1 MADGSVK
8 LSIGIFE
15 DIFIRVEMFFIP
27 IDFVMVD
34 MKKDPYVLF
43 FLDCPFLITIG
54 KNMLTVRKFLEVLE
68 RRR

>member
-34 MKKDPYVLF
+34 MKKDPYVLIF
-43 FLDCPFLITIG
+43 FGLSLP
-54 KNMLTVRKFLEVLE
+54 NHSW
-68 RRR
+68 